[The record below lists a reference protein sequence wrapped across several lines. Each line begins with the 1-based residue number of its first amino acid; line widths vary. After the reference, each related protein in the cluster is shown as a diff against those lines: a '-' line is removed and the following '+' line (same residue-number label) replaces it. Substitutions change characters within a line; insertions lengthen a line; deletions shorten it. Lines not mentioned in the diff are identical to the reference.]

1 MAGVKIME
9 NLENQKHEQLNLTN
23 EQITE
28 LYGAVKTFLD
38 NFGKENAL
46 YPTRAYLQ
54 IESEQL
60 RKLAQIFYGQLK
72 Q

>member
-1 MAGVKIME
+1 ME
-9 NLENQKHEQLNLTN
+9 KLENQNIEQFKLTQ

-28 LYGAVKTFLD
+28 LYQAVKIFLD

-54 IESEQL
+54 IESEEL
-60 RKLAQIFYGQLK
+60 KKLAQIFYGQVK
-72 Q
+72 